1 MEQNNFRGTATKN
14 RERGING
21 LPQANEWHGMAWH
34 GIRRVKDKADSKTFL
49 EHDAFTQAQQA
60 DKDEGNGSGAGT
72 GGGGGL
78 QLNQAIHYFDS
89 STWLVTK
96 DGF

>member
-1 MEQNNFRGTATKN
+1 
-14 RERGING
+14 
-21 LPQANEWHGMAWH
+21 MAWH
-34 GIRRVKDKADSKTFL
+34 GIQRVKDKADSKTFL
-49 EHDAFTQAQQA
+49 EHDAFTHAQQA
-60 DKDEGNGSGAGT
+60 DKDEGNGGGAVA
-72 GGGGGL
+72 GGGL

>member
-1 MEQNNFRGTATKN
+1 
-14 RERGING
+14 
-21 LPQANEWHGMAWH
+21 MAWH
-34 GIRRVKDKADSKTFL
+34 GIQRVKDKADNQTFL

-60 DKDEGNGSGAGT
+60 DKDEGNGRGAAA
-72 GGGGGL
+72 GGGL

-96 DGF
+96 DDF